1 MLAWERSAMKK
12 YIFILCAMLLPLML
26 SGCKDEDVS
35 ADKPLVYTGFY
46 ALYDFASEIAG
57 DNADI
62 VNMVPAGTEPHDWEP
77 GVKDM
82 AGLNKADIVF
92 YNGLGME
99 AWTDKA
105 LSSLEN
111 ADTVFVRVSDG
122 TDIYDSADPHIW
134 LDPENVKIMCGNILS
149 ALCSADPEHSEEYEA
164 NYNSYVSEL
173 DELDNAFSSELAPY
187 KGRSIVVSH
196 SAFGYLCNAYGLKQE
211 PIDGPSADS
220 EPSPDRMLELV
231 NFIKNND
238 IKYIFC
244 EKLVS
249 QKTADTLAEETGAGL
264 LYLDPFEGLTQEEI
278 SRGDNYI
285 SVMYSNLE
293 SLKKALMQG
302 E

>member
-1 MLAWERSAMKK
+1 ML
-12 YIFILCAMLLPLML
+12 FL
-26 SGCKDEDVS
+26 SLTLAGCKDEEIS
-35 ADKPLVYTGFY
+35 ADKPLVYTSFY
-46 ALYDFASEIAG
+46 ALCDFASEIAG
-57 DNADI
+57 DNAQI

-82 AGLNKADIVF
+82 AGLNEADIVL
-92 YNGLGME
+92 YNGMGME
-99 AWTDKA
+99 SWTDKA
-105 LSSLEN
+105 FASLEN
-111 ADTVFVRVSDG
+111 ADTVFVKVSDG
-122 TDIYDSADPHIW
+122 ADIYDSADPHIW

-149 ALCSADPEHSEEYEA
+149 ALCEADPEHSEAYKA
-164 NYNSYVSEL
+164 NYDSYISEL
-173 DELDNAFSSELAPY
+173 DELDSAFSSELAPY

-211 PIDGPSADS
+211 PLDGVSADS
-220 EPSPDRMLELV
+220 EPSPDRMMELV
-231 NFIKNND
+231 NFIKSND

-249 QKTADTLAEETGAGL
+249 RKTAETLAEETGAEL
-264 LYLDPFEGLTQEEI
+264 LYLDPFEVLTEEEI

-293 SLKKALMQG
+293 NLKKALMQG